1 VSLFLLAGLVALQLA
16 FAALAAPYYL
26 TYYNPLLGGARQAA
40 AQVPAGWGEGLEQAA
55 HYLNSL
61 PNAEAL
67 AVSSWYGDIFDPYF
81 KGRQASFAD
90 DGRAQ
95 LAADYVVFYINQI
108 QRQKP
113 YQGLINYFRADEPVF
128 VVRMGQMGQISGV
141 EGTPWIE
148 VYQAPAA
155 QSASGAPKIEGVAQ
169 LLAYKVTGR
178 RVASNRVTASKV
190 ADDTSSLLSN
200 DKVLV
205 TLFLRVLGPLPK
217 DATFNV
223 AFAPIQNPKSKIQ
236 NWSWRPAQI
245 KGEWLEGAV
254 IEWPG
259 TLTLPADMP
268 PGDYRLAIILQSTAN
283 QFLAEFSISDKDPL
297 IKVEE

>member
-1 VSLFLLAGLVALQLA
+1 
-16 FAALAAPYYL
+16 
-26 TYYNPLLGGARQAA
+26 
-40 AQVPAGWGEGLEQAA
+40 A

-61 PNAEAL
+61 PNAEVL

-81 KGRQASFAD
+81 RGQQASFAD

-113 YQGLINYFRADEPVF
+113 YQGLINYFRASEPVF
-128 VVRMGQMGQISGV
+128 VVKVGQMGQISGV
-141 EGTPWIE
+141 EGTPWVE

-155 QSASGAPKIEGVAQ
+155 QSANGAPKIEGVAQ
-169 LLAYKVTGR
+169 LLAYKVAGS
-178 RVASNRVTASKV
+178 RVASNRVTDSKV
-190 ADDTSSLLSN
+190 ADDTSSLLSK

-205 TLFLRVLGPLPK
+205 TLFLRVLGPLPP
-217 DATFNV
+217 DTTFDV
-223 AFAPIQNPKSKIQ
+223 AFVPISNPQSPIPTGHYVSSF
-236 NWSWRPAQI
+236 NWRPAQI

-268 PGDYRLAIILQSTAN
+268 PGNYRLSVILQTTAN
-283 QFLAEFSISDKDPL
+283 QVLAEFSISEKDPL